1 MHLPIDTTALRLV
14 VAAPPEPV
22 RDFETKRQRTDQE
35 TGAPLWAVQL
45 VTFDQ
50 EGAQIIS
57 VKVAGDPGELP
68 QGIAVRVTGLIATT
82 WARGDRSRGGVPR
95 HPHRA
100 VDHHQQRAGE
110 GGRAGLVAGSDL
122 PRVIVVVVLYSG
134 SRGVKPL
141 GSGHA
146 PTPAT
151 KGAAS

>member
-68 QGIAVRVTGLIATT
+68 QGIAVRVTSLIATT
-82 WARGDRSRGGVPR
+82 WARGDRSGVAF
-95 HPHRA
+95 RA
-100 VDHHQQRAGE
+100 TRIEPSTTTNAGP
-110 GGRAGLVAGSDL
+110 G
-122 PRVIVVVVLYSG
+122 
-134 SRGVKPL
+134 
-141 GSGHA
+141 
-146 PTPAT
+146 
-151 KGAAS
+151 KGATRAS